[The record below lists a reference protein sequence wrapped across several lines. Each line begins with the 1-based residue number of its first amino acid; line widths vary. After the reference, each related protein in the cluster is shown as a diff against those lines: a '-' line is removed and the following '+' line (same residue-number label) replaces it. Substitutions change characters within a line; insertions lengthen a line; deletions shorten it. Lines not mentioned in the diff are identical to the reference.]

1 MMEWGSEF
9 ERFRLGFGSVYS
21 NRTTPKPE
29 LILAHD
35 LPLPL
40 LMNAIGNTGWRLLD
54 HDIHT
59 RAVLVGA
66 KRLPSMMNSTITHQ
80 GELATCICG
89 CSEGMTGT
97 YTLITDVA
105 MLELVANGKDPKEV
119 YPRCSVFGR
128 TDGRLCYVVPGD
140 DQTRTPWMPA

>member
-1 MMEWGSEF
+1 MNMSEWSN
-9 ERFRLGFGSVYS
+9 GFGFGPLYS
-21 NRTTPKPE
+21 NRAAPDSE
-29 LILAHD
+29 LIVAHD

-59 RAVLVGA
+59 RGVLVGA
-66 KRLPSMMNSTITHQ
+66 KQLPTFAGLTVTRQ
-80 GELATCICG
+80 GALATCVCG
-89 CSEGMTGT
+89 CAEGMTGT

-128 TDGRLCYVVPGD
+128 SDGRLCYVVPGD